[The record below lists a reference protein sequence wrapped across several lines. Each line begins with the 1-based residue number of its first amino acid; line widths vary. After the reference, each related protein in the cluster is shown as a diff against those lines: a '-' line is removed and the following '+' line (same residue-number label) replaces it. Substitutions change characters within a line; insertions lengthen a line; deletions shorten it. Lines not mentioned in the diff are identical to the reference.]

1 MIRRPPRSTRTDTRF
16 PYTTL
21 FLSPTLNLSF
31 SSNIAYN
38 DARLSTLLPD
48 SFAPGG
54 GYAKG
59 TRLPGASEWTLSN
72 SLDLSFADA
81 PLKPRFGLAHRSLSR
96 APVDFAG
103 TLEKGDFHLV
113 DPNASI
119 TVHRR
124 IELGSFANKLSNQ

>member
-1 MIRRPPRSTRTDTRF
+1 MRISDWSSDVCSSDLLFTPVDFDAYTINGGGADIDGVEISLNLRPTR
-16 PYTTL
+16 
-21 FLSPTLNLSF
+21 NLSF

-59 TRLPGASEWTLSN
+59 TRLPGASEWTLSH

-81 PLKPRFGLAHRSLSR
+81 PRKPRFGFAYRYLRSEER
-96 APVDFAG
+96 RVG
-103 TLEKGDFHLV
+103 KGW
-113 DPNASI
+113 
-119 TVHRR
+119 
-124 IELGSFANKLSNQ
+124 GSTCRD

>member
-1 MIRRPPRSTRTDTRF
+1 MNGGGADIDGVEISLNLRPTR
-16 PYTTL
+16 
-21 FLSPTLNLSF
+21 NLSF

-59 TRLPGASEWTLSN
+59 TRLPGASDWTLSH

-81 PLKPRFGLAHRSLSR
+81 PLKPRFGIAHRYLSR
-96 APVDFAG
+96 APADFAG
-103 TLEKGDFHLV
+103 TLEKGAFHPV

-119 TVHRR
+119 KIGRAHV
-124 IELGSFANKLSNQ
+124 

>member
-1 MIRRPPRSTRTDTRF
+1 MNGGGADIDGVEISLNRRPTR
-16 PYTTL
+16 
-21 FLSPTLNLSF
+21 NLSF

-72 SLDLSFADA
+72 QLDLSFADV
-81 PLKPRFGLAHRSLSR
+81 PLKPRFGIAHRYLSSD
-96 APVDFAG
+96 PVAFAG
-103 TLEKGDFHLV
+103 SMEKGDFHLV
-113 DPNASI
+113 DPNRQIAVNQ
-119 TVHRR
+119 T
-124 IELGSFANKLSNQ
+124 IETGVSAKHPLKQ

>member
-21 FLSPTLNLSF
+21 FLRPTRNLSF

-59 TRLPGASEWTLSN
+59 TRLPGASELTLSH

-81 PLKPRFGLAHRSLSR
+81 PLQPRFGLAHRYLSR
-96 APVDFAG
+96 APVHFAG
-103 TLEKGDFHLV
+103 ALV
-113 DPNASI
+113 SGESHPVHPNGKRPS
-119 TVHRR
+119 
-124 IELGSFANKLSNQ
+124 

>member
-1 MIRRPPRSTRTDTRF
+1 MHIDWVNSQACLLTAGYFDAYTINGGGADIDGVEISLNLRPTR
-16 PYTTL
+16 
-21 FLSPTLNLSF
+21 NLSF

-72 SLDLSFADA
+72 SLDLRDRKS
-81 PLKPRFGLAHRSLSR
+81 
-96 APVDFAG
+96 V
-103 TLEKGDFHLV
+103 V
-113 DPNASI
+113 
-119 TVHRR
+119 
-124 IELGSFANKLSNQ
+124 